1 MTDLAVTAAR
11 LLAKNGEPVTL
22 TNGEAGV
29 IEFDPITGD
38 PITPAASVMITAN
51 AYPSRYQA
59 NEIDGSSIQSGDIR
73 LILEVVTPRPESGWS
88 VTVDGQ
94 TYRIMDVKPIR
105 KAGADK
111 LLICQIRRN

>member
-38 PITPAASVMITAN
+38 PITPAAPVTVTAN
-51 AYPSRYQA
+51 AYPSRY
-59 NEIDGSSIQSGDIR
+59 NNDEIDGSSIQSGDIR

-94 TYRIMDVKPIR
+94 TYRIMDVRPVR
-105 KAGADK
+105 KAGSDK
-111 LLICQIRRN
+111 VLICQIRRN